1 MSRLRHCNR
10 SRASLRRFHATIG
23 SNICPERGSGCSVWR
38 KSWTRG
44 TFSCCCRGHH
54 SQRSRHVCM
63 NLPASNSPCHAQFFP
78 ADRTGTAT
86 HQSSCGHIAFHSARV
101 HSLLASRTHGI
112 SRPLVSKPSRG
123 EPLRALR
130 AVRVRGKRKGICRA
144 ARQTTASRTFRR
156 PAAPVQAAALRQ
168 RTQRLV
174 AHPAFTVRPA
184 PADFPVWGRWR
195 FEPKL
200 QQTSLFLL

>member
-1 MSRLRHCNR
+1 NALKERVWSLSSARKRSCFSRPAARMSRLRHCNR

-44 TFSCCCRGHH
+44 TFSCCCRGRH
-54 SQRSRHVCM
+54 SHRSRHVSIIC
-63 NLPASNSPCHAQFFP
+63 ASANPPGTPHFFP

-130 AVRVRGKRKGICRA
+130 AVRVRVERKG
-144 ARQTTASRTFRR
+144 
-156 PAAPVQAAALRQ
+156 
-168 RTQRLV
+168 
-174 AHPAFTVRPA
+174 
-184 PADFPVWGRWR
+184 
-195 FEPKL
+195 
-200 QQTSLFLL
+200 